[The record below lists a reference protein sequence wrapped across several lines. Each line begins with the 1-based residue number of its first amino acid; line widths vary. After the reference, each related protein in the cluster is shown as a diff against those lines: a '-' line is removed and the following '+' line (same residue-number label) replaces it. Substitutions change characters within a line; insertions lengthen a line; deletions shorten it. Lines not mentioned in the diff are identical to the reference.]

1 MNRKKIAV
9 LIMASAITFN
19 IVSSLSYVNVLADE
33 MQQYKGLRIEEEIPQ
48 SQMTAVATSSQS
60 GEDGSKAIDGDLN
73 TMWHT
78 PWSITNNSK
87 LPQSLTIDLGGSND
101 VSSIKISPRISQT
114 NGIITKYE
122 IYAINGDKETLIS
135 KGNWKLDNSAKVV
148 DFDETV
154 KAEKIKITAI
164 EGGAGFAS
172 IAEVDIYRVKE
183 DVEKVAS
190 YENKKISNN
199 GIDISSDVESLKNL
213 ESGTIISRFDTSK
226 GDIQSLISIGN
237 NTVANGHFH
246 LYVAD
251 NTVGFEVRNQ
261 SGNIATGKSS
271 AVLNKGINTVA
282 LKVTSGEGYK
292 IFING
297 KLAGEVKTTNA
308 TLSAGVVDVNN
319 AFIGKTDRSSG
330 NEYPFNGYIDF
341 IDIYGETL
349 SDKYLIDITG
359 QTVLPSEEEILPE
372 GMKTEPLDLFKPGDL
387 GSQNFRIPALFTT
400 KDGTVIASI
409 DVRNQG
415 GADAPGNDIDSAVRR
430 KTIGGEWE
438 EAQKVID
445 YPSRASVIDTSL
457 TQDEETGR
465 VFLLVTTF
473 PENYGFWQAEA
484 GSGYTEVNGVKY
496 RSLYDS
502 SGNLYTIRESG
513 NVYDSEGNI
522 TNYNVNVHSM
532 ELTKDGVA
540 AGNVM
545 TASCELKV
553 YGTSYLS
560 LIYSDDDG
568 ATWSD
573 PIDINSDIKADWM
586 KFLGTG
592 PGAGIQ
598 IKNGQYAGRI
608 VFPVYY
614 TNEAGKQSSAV
625 IYSDD
630 HGETWNMGESPNDG
644 RDLGNGSFGNS
655 QTMTDGLEL
664 TECQVVE
671 MPNGQLK
678 LFMRNTGSYVRIA
691 TSFDG
696 GATWD
701 SEVYEDKNLPEPYCQ
716 LSVINY
722 SKKID
727 GQDAIVFANPKG
739 AGRTNGT
746 VRFGIIKQ
754 NGTHSNG
761 EPRYEFEWRYN
772 KLVKAG
778 TYAYSCLTELP
789 NGDIGLFYEGTD
801 NQEMSYIEMSPE
813 YIKFD
818 YESAVEELVNPG
830 KIKSIELLDGKNSYN
845 PGDKI
850 TVRLS
855 FDQAVS
861 LIGNKNLTLKVG
873 DSKVSLN
880 PVSDGNAR
888 EFKFE
893 GTLPTTL
900 SGGTFNLV
908 LEGNSDIEILNT
920 VGKNTT
926 LNEDI
931 ELGNSIIINKVI
943 DKSEL
948 ENLINS
954 ANELI
959 EEEYTEDS
967 WSNLEDILQ
976 EANKVFVDENAI
988 QDEVNEMVD
997 KLQQAIRELEEKKID
1012 KSVLQGLVDKVKE
1025 TDSSKYIPS
1034 TWTQLEN
1041 ALKAANSILTNESST
1056 QEEVESSYNTLLK
1069 AYLELRLT
1077 PDKSLLEG
1085 LIKDV
1090 QGIDLSKYT
1099 GKSVEG
1105 VEKALEDANRVLANE
1120 EATEKEVNTALEN
1133 LKNAKN
1139 SLVASSDSNTN
1150 LGQSSNSSTNN
1161 SSSGNS
1167 IIGKLPQTGTSDVT
1181 VSLISAITAL
1191 LSGIGLIGKKKN

>member
-1 MNRKKIAV
+1 
-9 LIMASAITFN
+9 
-19 IVSSLSYVNVLADE
+19 
-33 MQQYKGLRIEEEIPQ
+33 
-48 SQMTAVATSSQS
+48 
-60 GEDGSKAIDGDLN
+60 
-73 TMWHT
+73 
-78 PWSITNNSK
+78 
-87 LPQSLTIDLGGSND
+87 
-101 VSSIKISPRISQT
+101 
-114 NGIITKYE
+114 
-122 IYAINGDKETLIS
+122 
-135 KGNWKLDNSAKVV
+135 
-148 DFDETV
+148 
-154 KAEKIKITAI
+154 
-164 EGGAGFAS
+164 
-172 IAEVDIYRVKE
+172 
-183 DVEKVAS
+183 
-190 YENKKISNN
+190 
-199 GIDISSDVESLKNL
+199 
-213 ESGTIISRFDTSK
+213 
-226 GDIQSLISIGN
+226 
-237 NTVANGHFH
+237 
-246 LYVAD
+246 
-251 NTVGFEVRNQ
+251 
-261 SGNIATGKSS
+261 
-271 AVLNKGINTVA
+271 
-282 LKVTSGEGYK
+282 
-292 IFING
+292 
-297 KLAGEVKTTNA
+297 
-308 TLSAGVVDVNN
+308 
-319 AFIGKTDRSSG
+319 
-330 NEYPFNGYIDF
+330 
-341 IDIYGETL
+341 
-349 SDKYLIDITG
+349 
-359 QTVLPSEEEILPE
+359 
-372 GMKTEPLDLFKPGDL
+372 
-387 GSQNFRIPALFTT
+387 
-400 KDGTVIASI
+400 
-409 DVRNQG
+409 
-415 GADAPGNDIDSAVRR
+415 
-430 KTIGGEWE
+430 
-438 EAQKVID
+438 
-445 YPSRASVIDTSL
+445 
-457 TQDEETGR
+457 
-465 VFLLVTTF
+465 
-473 PENYGFWQAEA
+473 
-484 GSGYTEVNGVKY
+484 
-496 RSLYDS
+496 
-502 SGNLYTIRESG
+502 
-513 NVYDSEGNI
+513 
-522 TNYNVNVHSM
+522 M

-908 LEGNSDIEILNT
+908 LEGNSDIQILNT

-959 EEEYTEDS
+959 KEEYTEDS

-1034 TWTQLEN
+1034 TWTQFEN

-1069 AYLELRLT
+1069 AYLELRLI

-1167 IIGKLPQTGTSDVT
+1167 ITGKLPQTGTSGVT